1 MSEESEKQ
9 SQSLAE
15 ENRMTPTDDRR
26 KKLHDA
32 LISAF
37 YTEAKLRKFVSL
49 ELGKNLDVI
58 GTGDD
63 LSERVLK
70 LILNAE
76 FHGWEA
82 KLIFAARQSNPGNPK
97 LAAFV
102 RVYETEYWENIAQQT
117 NFYNLKEL
125 DASKAIVQVQA
136 EVVRVIESHP
146 NVNNELMSLL
156 QQILAKLNEPA
167 TPAAGKV
174 KWAVPIIP
182 GIVSYEVE
190 IDTENSLRRAFQP
203 LKQLLAG

>member
-15 ENRMTPTDDRR
+15 ENQMTLTGDRR
-26 KKLHDA
+26 KQLKDA
-32 LISAF
+32 LIDAF
-37 YTEAKLRKFVSL
+37 PTKPKLSQFVTEEL
-49 ELGKNLDVI
+49 EENLDAVAL
-58 GTGDD
+58 GND
-63 LSERVLK
+63 LGEIIFK
-70 LILNAE
+70 LIQHAKS
-76 FHGWEA
+76 HGLEA
-82 KLIFAARQSNPGNPK
+82 KLIFAARHSNPGNPK

-102 RVYETEYWENIAQQT
+102 RVYEREYWENIAQQT

-125 DASKAIVQVQA
+125 DASEAIVKVQA

-203 LKQLLAG
+203 LKKLLVK

>member
-15 ENRMTPTDDRR
+15 ENRMTLTGDRR
-26 KKLHDA
+26 RQLKAA
-32 LISAF
+32 LIDAF
-37 YTEAKLRKFVSL
+37 PTQPKLSQFVKEEL
-49 ELGKNLDVI
+49 ENNLDEI
-58 GTGDD
+58 ALGND
-63 LSERVLK
+63 LGEIIFK
-70 LILNAE
+70 LIQHAE
-76 FHGWEA
+76 SHGWEA
-82 KLIFAARQSNPGNPK
+82 KLIFAARQDKPGNPQ

-203 LKQLLAG
+203 LKQLLVK